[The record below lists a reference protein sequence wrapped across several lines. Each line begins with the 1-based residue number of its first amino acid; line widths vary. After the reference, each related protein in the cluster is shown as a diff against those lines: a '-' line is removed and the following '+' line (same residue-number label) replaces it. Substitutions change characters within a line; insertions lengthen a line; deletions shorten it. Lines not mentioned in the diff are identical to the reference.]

1 MSINT
6 LDGSK
11 FTGQVIGVYNERPFM
26 WHPKNRDTLALFKCN
41 YPQLGLDT
49 FNTFPIS
56 SNNAIFTLNTDEI
69 SAIQIVQPPENITT
83 YIEYLRNQDIT
94 LKHQTVKVI
103 NNILGFWDFFYIF
116 VLFIL
121 VCVL

>member
-1 MSINT
+1 M
-6 LDGSK
+6 
-11 FTGQVIGVYNERPFM
+11 
-26 WHPKNRDTLALFKCN
+26 
-41 YPQLGLDT
+41 DT

-69 SAIQIVQPPENITT
+69 SAIQIVQPPENATT
-83 YIEYLRNQDIT
+83 YVEYLRNQDIT